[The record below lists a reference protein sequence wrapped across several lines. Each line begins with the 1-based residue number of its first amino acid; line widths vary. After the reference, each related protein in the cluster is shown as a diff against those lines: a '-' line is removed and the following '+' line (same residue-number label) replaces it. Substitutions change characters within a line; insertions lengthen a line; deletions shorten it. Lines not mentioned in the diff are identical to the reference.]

1 MAYGTH
7 DKALAE
13 RRAQECRQR
22 EPDNSYCVQ
31 AHSWTNTR
39 LLDTGRREPLTWGV
53 MQYVPYTRG
62 LLVCRGFM
70 WIF

>member
-1 MAYGTH
+1 MAYGTT
-7 DKALAE
+7 DKAQAQRKAAE
-13 RRAQECRQR
+13 YAQRD
-22 EPDNSYCVQ
+22 PNNSYCVQ
-31 AHSWTNTR
+31 VHSWTNTGLFDR
-39 LLDTGRREPLTWGV
+39 GRSEPLTWGV